1 MIEPGHAVAPPSRGA
16 RLLRVGLVLLTL
28 FGGGYLA
35 LALAV
40 PEPYLQAWQLVAGQ
54 LIAGQAFAAS
64 LGPHLGFPGWFV
76 VVQGV
81 VQSVVVLM
89 LVFPLLLI
97 AQERSRQVRLVAK
110 PMARI
115 QALSERFEARFG
127 RWGVAALLAFLLFPL
142 WTTGAGA
149 MAVAGLLL
157 GLRAH
162 TLALAVALGTAVSL
176 TLWVAAFDT
185 LDSILAASGVEQL
198 PIPVPVLVLTVV
210 GAVALVRR
218 LLERLRESSG

>member
-1 MIEPGHAVAPPSRGA
+1 MTPSRGA
-16 RLLRVGLVLLTL
+16 RLLRVGLVLLAL
-28 FGGGYLA
+28 WGAGYAA

-54 LIAGQAFAAS
+54 LLAGQAFAAS

-76 VVQGV
+76 VAQGV

-89 LVFPLLLI
+89 LVFPLLLL
-97 AQERSRQVRLVAK
+97 AQERSAKVRLLAR

-115 QALSERFEARFG
+115 QALSERFDARFG

-149 MAVAGLLL
+149 MAVAGVLL
-157 GLRAH
+157 GLRAP
-162 TLALAVALGTAVSL
+162 TLVLAVATGTALSL
-176 TLWVAAFDT
+176 TLWVAAFET
-185 LDSILAASGVEQL
+185 LETILAATGVERL
-198 PIPVPVLVLTVV
+198 PLPVPLLVLLVV
-210 GAVALVRR
+210 VVLAALRR
-218 LLERLRESSG
+218 LVERLRA